1 MSLWSYFSVS
11 DHNED
16 DAYVHVSA
24 THRSRDPIV
33 HLIAKSQEIATKKK
47 EEKKSQAKSKPR
59 FQRKLLEL
67 SSIDHYY
74 YYYYYYYIITTYY
87 SSLRHTTTYMQ
98 NICAALKSQ
107 WLIKTKTNRNPTIE
121 KPKKKT

>member
-33 HLIAKSQEIATKKK
+33 HLIAKSQEIATKIK
-47 EEKKSQAKSKPR
+47 EEKN
-59 FQRKLLEL
+59 RKLNL
-67 SSIDHYY
+67 SQDFSENCWSFHRLIIII
-74 YYYYYYYIITTYY
+74 IITIIT
-87 SSLRHTTTYMQ
+87 
-98 NICAALKSQ
+98 
-107 WLIKTKTNRNPTIE
+107 
-121 KPKKKT
+121 